1 MGRHL
6 GMFSAVPGGKFP
18 HILCGSYSQECG
30 RAAFRNST
38 NRGSTRYQ
46 FWPFII
52 QAISLNYYSCLCR
65 RELNSDEQ
73 NSRFLIQGQLLCKDR
88 STEFYPLKSHYGNYT
103 SFLYPGL
110 APGKILKLTHVLSPV
125 QGFALSIYGTN
136 YMQGTK

>member
-30 RAAFRNST
+30 RAAFKNST
-38 NRGSTRYQ
+38 NRDSTRYQ
-46 FWPFII
+46 FWHFII
-52 QAISLNYYSCLCR
+52 QAINLHYYSCLCR

-88 STEFYPLKSHYGNYT
+88 SGPYGVSWIVSFMVLEYIT
-103 SFLYPGL
+103 SQVLLLSFKISLRQVL
-110 APGKILKLTHVLSPV
+110 AS
-125 QGFALSIYGTN
+125 A
-136 YMQGTK
+136 